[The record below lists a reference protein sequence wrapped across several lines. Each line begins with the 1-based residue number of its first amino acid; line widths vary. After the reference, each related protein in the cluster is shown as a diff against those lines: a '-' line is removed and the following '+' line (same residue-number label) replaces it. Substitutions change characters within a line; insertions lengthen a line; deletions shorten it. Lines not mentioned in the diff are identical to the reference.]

1 MTRVEELEVGNIS
14 DVERQNRGSVAIPDP
29 EGVSRIKLCWWRHS
43 RRIIK
48 TIFIILIIL
57 GLVLLLPG
65 LLVPVYGLRIAGIC
79 VLVTAGC
86 LIFMR
91 AVMFFTSKEEREKA
105 VPYSGFNT
113 FTPGVSWGK
122 VFAQQRESAGVGG
135 GGENI

>member
-1 MTRVEELEVGNIS
+1 MEK
-14 DVERQNRGSVAIPDP
+14 QNRDIPDP

-48 TIFIILIIL
+48 TLFIVLIIL
-57 GLVLLLPG
+57 GLALLLPG

-91 AVMFFTSKEEREKA
+91 GVMFFTSKEEREKA
-105 VPYSGFNT
+105 VSTVYCVQCTVYCVLFTVYCVLYS
-113 FTPGVSWGK
+113 SL
-122 VFAQQRESAGVGG
+122 ARRS
-135 GGENI
+135 